1 MEITREKIEEII
13 QEAIN
18 IAPLET
24 KYPWR
29 FEISEAPY
37 HVNFYTGEWKKEK
50 ELNLKHNVFLAGNFI
65 SCLEIVANR
74 HEINL
79 SYCFP
84 NTIEE
89 KDGKELLASFSFGQD
104 KKPHTKEKIL
114 LDEVVVWK

>member
-1 MEITREKIEEII
+1 MEITREKIKELI
-13 QEAIN
+13 QEAID

-50 ELNLKHNVFLAGNFI
+50 GLNLKHNVFLAGNFI

-84 NTIEE
+84 DNIEQ
-89 KDGKELLASFSFGQD
+89 ELLASFSFGQD
-104 KKPHTKEKIL
+104 TIPHTKEKIL